1 MCVLFRTNKEGLL
14 LPQRWGN
21 GSLERYRKTKKIERE
36 RERDGQ
42 VRAVRCD
49 GRLHRSG
56 RANLSHR
63 EWPMAASDGPAP
75 PPPPPP
81 PPPLNLQHSCLLAAI
96 FNNRHTHTHTHTRTH
111 TRKGSQTRRDT
122 HRERERERENA
133 TGGDCCLQRATS
145 LPPTTTLTP
154 IVYPKA
160 VPRHVP
166 FPDINLSV
174 HRGLRG
180 HPYWS
185 MLSSSTIHSH

>member
-1 MCVLFRTNKEGLL
+1 MMVDSIDPAG
-14 LPQRWGN
+14 PI
-21 GSLERYRKTKKIERE
+21 YRI
-36 RERDGQ
+36 
-42 VRAVRCD
+42 A
-49 GRLHRSG
+49 SG
-56 RANLSHR
+56 RWPRRMAPHR
-63 EWPMAASDGPAP
+63 RRRRRRRR
-75 PPPPPP
+75 
-81 PPPLNLQHSCLLAAI
+81 LLISSTAVCWRL
-96 FNNRHTHTHTHTRTH
+96 FLTTDTHTHTHTHAHTHEKGPKQEETH
-111 TRKGSQTRRDT
+111 TE
-122 HRERERERENA
+122 RERERERENA